1 MQGFFGTLAERDL
14 NRPKSKDGIAILLC
28 YHPHGL
34 LAESI
39 EALARVLEIE
49 ALLKD
54 MLLLQ
59 SVQGVPYGP
68 LRKICLGDDVFLRQK
83 YP

>member
-1 MQGFFGTLAERDL
+1 M

-28 YHPHGL
+28 HHPRGL
-34 LAESI
+34 LDKSI

>member
-1 MQGFFGTLAERDL
+1 VPDYFSTLAERDL
-14 NRPKSKDGIAILLC
+14 DRPKSKDGIAILLC
-28 YHPHGL
+28 HHPHGL
-34 LAESI
+34 RIQSI
-39 EALARVLEIE
+39 EALARILEIE

-59 SVQGVPYGP
+59 SVQGVPHGP